1 MKFSLLTGVTHQFW
15 LQSLPSHPHRSRPK
29 NMGGSGRVI
38 EQKLIATVRRESAV
52 VAAAMATVPEN
63 SYIFPALERSR
74 HGLRNHQRHAGYAAH
89 WRRGRRLDARQAA
102 QQPPG
107 RGVAPGAA
115 EHQVL
120 FFRDQ
125 PLDVEG
131 HKAFGRYFGDL
142 HIHPNTPG
150 PEGHPEILP
159 IHADANSK
167 RIAGEYWHS
176 DVSCDEKPP
185 LGSILYLH
193 TVPPVGGDTLFASQ
207 YAAYDALSPR
217 MKAYLEGLTATHSG
231 EHLYRAT
238 NVLVGRDDRGKVF
251 PKASHPI
258 IRTHPVTKRKALF
271 VNQGFTTHI
280 DE

>member
-1 MKFSLLTGVTHQFW
+1 MGYETINVTPVTPRIGAEVDGLTLAKPLSNRQVEELHQ
-15 LQSLPSHPHRSRPK
+15 
-29 NMGGSGRVI
+29 
-38 EQKLIATVRRESAV
+38 
-52 VAAAMATVPEN
+52 
-63 SYIFPALERSR
+63 AL
-74 HGLRNHQRHAGYAAH
+74 
-89 WRRGRRLDARQAA
+89 
-102 QQPPG
+102 
-107 RGVAPGAA
+107 A

-131 HKAFGRYFGDL
+131 HKAFGRYFGGL

-176 DVSCDEKPP
+176 DVSCDEEPP

-207 YAAYDALSPR
+207 YAPYDALSPR
-217 MKAYLEGLTATHSG
+217 IRPISKDSWLRIRANTFIVRPMCWWAATIAARS
-231 EHLYRAT
+231 
-238 NVLVGRDDRGKVF
+238 F
-251 PKASHPI
+251 PRRRIPSYAPI
-258 IRTHPVTKRKALF
+258 P
-271 VNQGFTTHI
+271 
-280 DE
+280 

>member
-1 MKFSLLTGVTHQFW
+1 M
-15 LQSLPSHPHRSRPK
+15 
-29 NMGGSGRVI
+29 
-38 EQKLIATVRRESAV
+38 AAA
-52 VAAAMATVPEN
+52 VAAVREN
-63 SYIFPALERSR
+63 LYIFPHSRGHAMGYETINVTPVTPRIGAEIDGLTLARPLSNRQVEELHQAL
-74 HGLRNHQRHAGYAAH
+74 
-89 WRRGRRLDARQAA
+89 
-102 QQPPG
+102 
-107 RGVAPGAA
+107 A

-159 IHADANSK
+159 IHAD
-167 RIAGEYWHS
+167 E
-176 DVSCDEKPP
+176 EPP

-217 MKAYLEGLTATHSG
+217 MKTYLEGLTATHSG

-251 PKASHPI
+251 PQASHPV
-258 IRTHPVTKRKALF
+258 IRTHPVSSRK
-271 VNQGFTTHI
+271 
-280 DE
+280 

>member
-1 MKFSLLTGVTHQFW
+1 VRCAASRWGLALGIGSPFSILLP
-15 LQSLPSHPHRSRPK
+15 LEDRL
-29 NMGGSGRVI
+29 
-38 EQKLIATVRRESAV
+38 
-52 VAAAMATVPEN
+52 
-63 SYIFPALERSR
+63 ALECARYETINVTPVTPR
-74 HGLRNHQRHAGYAAH
+74 IGAEVDGLTLAKPLSNRQVEELHQA
-89 WRRGRRLDARQAA
+89 L
-102 QQPPG
+102 
-107 RGVAPGAA
+107 A

-176 DVSCDEKPP
+176 DVSCDEEPP

-193 TVPPVGGDTLFASQ
+193 TVPPVGGLH
-207 YAAYDALSPR
+207 R
-217 MKAYLEGLTATHSG
+217 
-231 EHLYRAT
+231 T
-238 NVLVGRDDRGKVF
+238 N
-251 PKASHPI
+251 
-258 IRTHPVTKRKALF
+258 TTKKR
-271 VNQGFTTHI
+271 VS
-280 DE
+280 

>member
-1 MKFSLLTGVTHQFW
+1 MGYETINVTPVTPRIGAEVDGLTLAKPLSNRQIEELHQ
-15 LQSLPSHPHRSRPK
+15 
-29 NMGGSGRVI
+29 
-38 EQKLIATVRRESAV
+38 
-52 VAAAMATVPEN
+52 
-63 SYIFPALERSR
+63 AL
-74 HGLRNHQRHAGYAAH
+74 
-89 WRRGRRLDARQAA
+89 
-102 QQPPG
+102 
-107 RGVAPGAA
+107 A

-176 DVSCDEKPP
+176 DVSCDVEPP

-193 TVPPVGGDTLFASQ
+193 TVPPVGGDTLFASM
-207 YAAYDALSPR
+207 YAAYDALSAP
-217 MKAYLEGLTATHSG
+217 MKKFLSELTAIHDGAPNYTRTNQ
-231 EHLYRAT
+231 LY
-238 NVLVGRDDRGKVF
+238 GKESSKTF
-251 PKASHPI
+251 P
-258 IRTHPVTKRKALF
+258 
-271 VNQGFTTHI
+271 
-280 DE
+280 